1 MKKPGGRRM
10 PNAGYGNDQSRWG
23 DEQRDV
29 AGPFLTGRLPSRCYP
44 FIGMSTQAPA
54 PPQKINLRRPD
65 IMEAVQAQVLSHY
78 RSGLVERIRAN
89 GHILSAGD
97 LTIKLAKEFGF
108 CYGVERAID
117 LAYAA
122 RKAYPERRIFLLGE
136 IIHNP
141 EVNDQIQR
149 LGILT
154 IASKPGDDE
163 INELKPEDIVIIP
176 AFGTEVATR
185 RKLEAKGCQFV
196 DTTCGDVMSVWKR
209 VRQYSKDSVTSIIHG
224 KAWHEETKATSSQ
237 ARASGPG
244 HYLVVFTLAE
254 TDCVCDYIVNGGNKA
269 EFLEK
274 FKHACSEGFDPD
286 VHLRAIG
293 VANQTTMLR
302 GETEEVQRRLRQAMI
317 QKYGEGE
324 IDKHFRFFDTICGAT
339 QDRQDALGKLLL
351 EPISLLLVI
360 GGYNSSNTSHLA
372 EMGEAKLPTYFI
384 KNAAKMESEKLICH
398 YDQHKHQEI
407 ETRDWLPSGKITVG
421 ITAGAS
427 CPNNLIEDAIRRLFE
442 LRGISVQQLIEEA

>member
-1 MKKPGGRRM
+1 
-10 PNAGYGNDQSRWG
+10 
-23 DEQRDV
+23 
-29 AGPFLTGRLPSRCYP
+29 
-44 FIGMSTQAPA
+44 MSTQAPA
-54 PPQKINLRRPD
+54 APQKVNLRRPD
-65 IMEAVQAQVLSHY
+65 IMAAVQAQVLSHY
-78 RSGLVERIRAN
+78 RSDLVERIRAS

-122 RKAYPERRIFLLGE
+122 RRAYPDRRIFLLGE

-141 EVNDQIQR
+141 EVNDQIRR
-149 LGILT
+149 LGIVT
-154 IASKPGDDE
+154 IAGKPRDE
-163 INELKPEDIVIIP
+163 EISQITPDDIVIIP

-185 RKLEAKGCQFV
+185 QKLEAKGCLFV

-209 VRQYSKDSVTSIIHG
+209 VRQYSKDAVTSIIHG

-237 ARASGPG
+237 ARANGGG

-254 TDCVCDYIVNGGNKA
+254 TDYVCNYIVNGGNKA

-274 FKHACSEGFDPD
+274 FKDAHSEGFDPD
-286 VHLRAIG
+286 IHLEAIG

-302 GETEEVQRRLRQAMI
+302 GETEEVQRRLRAAMI
-317 QKYGEGE
+317 QRYGEAE
-324 IDKHFRFFDTICGAT
+324 IQKHFRFFDTICGAT
-339 QDRQDALGKLLL
+339 QDRQDALEKLLR
-351 EPISLLLVI
+351 EPLDLLLVI

-384 KNAAKMESEKLICH
+384 KNAAKMASDKLIQH
-398 YDQHKHQEI
+398 YEQHDHREI
-407 ETRDWLPSGKITVG
+407 ETRDWLPPGKITVG

-427 CPNNLIEDAIRRLFE
+427 CPNNLIEDTIRRLFE
-442 LRGISVQQLIEEA
+442 LRGISVQHLFEQ